1 MQLAPEVLS
10 GNYYDGFL
18 SDVWS
23 LGVILYI
30 TVSATPPFFGES
42 VGEVVQRIVAGGSP
56 CFVPV
61 DRLGALLNVW

>member
-42 VGEVVQRIVAGGSP
+42 VGEVVQRIVAGASRSAGL
-56 CFVPV
+56 
-61 DRLGALLNVW
+61 RR